1 MRCRPRRSFANSGAD
16 LSSAPLESRMNNLFS
31 FDNFALTFV
40 VGLIVFCWVV
50 FLTVLFA

>member
-1 MRCRPRRSFANSGAD
+1 LGVLLHTAGMQARPFA
-16 LSSAPLESRMNNLFS
+16 APETHMNNMFS
-31 FDNFALTFV
+31 FDNFALTFI